1 MRETRLSGS
10 EGGGAPTRSPYP
22 YRANLRAAPGAFS
35 PYPYRFGLR
44 SAVNT
49 APLPVLR
56 SCAQAGADR
65 IVDGVSHATRVVAIV
80 TNQMVI
86 RLTLPKSS
94 SHSRQKF
101 VRFFRRERFPTVQHA
116 AQGLRRTRPD
126 DDMDVVRHDDPRP
139 QFVALSV
146 EESQRISHEPGNFR
160 LAKETVAVAG
170 VEVGV
175 HAGGMPAEQFL
186 LLRPGEGSFGGQ
198 GVLEDLFAL
207 PFELLQDVR
216 GQRATGDEMVR
227 RICRRAGILPAGS
240 RGFQPRVSVR
250 SSHNCRNFG
259 QDARRTG
266 RLEARPTSPAGP
278 FSWFLP
284 PIHCARPAASR
295 RAPPAMS
302 PARSTEFHWPTPL
315 PA

>member
-10 EGGGAPTRSPYP
+10 EGGGARTR
-22 YRANLRAAPGAFS
+22 S

-146 EESQRISHEPGNFR
+146 EESQRISHELGNFR
-160 LAKETVAVAG
+160 LAKETLAVAG

-216 GQRATGDEMVR
+216 GQRAGKPEGDEIGTAFAFHVWQMVARMKTGDEMVR
-227 RICRRAGILPAGS
+227 RICR
-240 RGFQPRVSVR
+240 
-250 SSHNCRNFG
+250 
-259 QDARRTG
+259 
-266 RLEARPTSPAGP
+266 
-278 FSWFLP
+278 
-284 PIHCARPAASR
+284 
-295 RAPPAMS
+295 
-302 PARSTEFHWPTPL
+302 
-315 PA
+315 

>member
-10 EGGGAPTRSPYP
+10 EGGGARTR
-22 YRANLRAAPGAFS
+22 S

-126 DDMDVVRHDDPRP
+126 DDMDVVRHDNEITQVIAKPITGPENRVESP
-139 QFVALSV
+139 QAAH
-146 EESQRISHEPGNFR
+146 IP
-160 LAKETVAVAG
+160 
-170 VEVGV
+170 
-175 HAGGMPAEQFL
+175 
-186 LLRPGEGSFGGQ
+186 Q
-198 GVLEDLFAL
+198 G
-207 PFELLQDVR
+207 
-216 GQRATGDEMVR
+216 
-227 RICRRAGILPAGS
+227 
-240 RGFQPRVSVR
+240 
-250 SSHNCRNFG
+250 
-259 QDARRTG
+259 
-266 RLEARPTSPAGP
+266 
-278 FSWFLP
+278 
-284 PIHCARPAASR
+284 AASEPPVKASLNR
-295 RAPPAMS
+295 PVESLLKSKARAYERACIS
-302 PARSTEFHWPTPL
+302 I
-315 PA
+315 